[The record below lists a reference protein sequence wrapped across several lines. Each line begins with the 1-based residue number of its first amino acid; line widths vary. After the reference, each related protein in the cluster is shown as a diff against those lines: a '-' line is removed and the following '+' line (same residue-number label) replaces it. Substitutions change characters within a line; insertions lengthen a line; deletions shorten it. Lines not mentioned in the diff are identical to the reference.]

1 MKKKKTLFQK
11 KFNLLVPCKVM
22 ESNIFEGIW
31 TFCSMLSKAELFSR
45 TRSSK
50 QVYETAITHNSAK
63 NSDHV
68 MQEWACVQRSDGVV
82 HTSGREAYAQL
93 TAKTLTQRTNLIF
106 GPIETHAFLQASRWW
121 DVAKYLYHW
130 RYGAEYSGA
139 DQGLWMQS
147 VKKDALDEYGLHTW
161 EFQHTSYYCLAE
173 HKRAIAVDQKLS
185 CFLLTP
191 TFLKNNC
198 NQVKEEFLERYR
210 SQVKGV
216 EKGPLPCWA
225 FEAGCHLHAQF
236 SHQPAEMRAYAC
248 FSTSCLPP
256 HADQTTSQALSSRA
270 SSPRRRRVLSHPSR
284 AHSGESAS

>member
-1 MKKKKTLFQK
+1 
-11 KFNLLVPCKVM
+11 
-22 ESNIFEGIW
+22 
-31 TFCSMLSKAELFSR
+31 
-45 TRSSK
+45 
-50 QVYETAITHNSAK
+50 
-63 NSDHV
+63 

-82 HTSGREAYAQL
+82 HTSGREACAQL

-106 GPIETHAFLQASRWW
+106 GPIETHAFLQASGWW
-121 DVAKYLYHW
+121 DVAKYLYH
-130 RYGAEYSGA
+130 RHYGAEYSGA

-147 VKKDALDEYGLHTW
+147 VTKDALDEYGLQTW
-161 EFQHTSYYCLAE
+161 EFQHTSYCRLAE

-225 FEAGCHLHAQF
+225 FEAGGHLSPCPVF
-236 SHQPAEMRAYAC
+236 SSASWNESLRLFLYFLSATPRWPDH
-248 FSTSCLPP
+248 
-256 HADQTTSQALSSRA
+256 LSSPELRSQLPKEEASPLSPLTGPTQESLRA
-270 SSPRRRRVLSHPSR
+270 RQCTC
-284 AHSGESAS
+284 SAWLG